1 MPDHNPDAP
10 THSGPT
16 YVGSKTFLNAPD
28 ADPQELPAATD
39 IGVVGVPFD
48 GGVSRQPGARYG
60 PEEIR
65 RESGWYA
72 RNDGGFNAATGR
84 RVDFDG
90 VTIRDCGDVPIVTTD
105 IEATGEGIRE
115 TVRDVADTGFPVIL
129 GGDHYLTYP
138 SFCGVAEARGE
149 RLGMI
154 HLDAHSDV
162 YGSWDLH
169 GEHWHGS
176 PMNLIDDTDYGGYD
190 THSMVGLRALEA
202 PEFPEFVAEEGLHVS
217 YARDIHAEGIAP
229 CLERAID
236 HATDHV
242 DAVYLTVDIDVVDPT
257 VAPGTGTPEFGGID
271 ATQLLHAMDY
281 LGDCDAICAV
291 DLVEVAP
298 RLDPS
303 RMTQRLGAA
312 ALSRFLEAKFGRR

>member
-1 MPDHNPDAP
+1 MPDHDPDRLN
-10 THSGPT
+10 HSGPT
-16 YVGSKTFLNAPD
+16 YVGSKTFMNAPE
-28 ADPQELPAATD
+28 ADPHDLPAATD

-60 PEEIR
+60 PEELR

-72 RNDGGFNAATGR
+72 RTDGGFNAATGR

-90 VTIRDCGDVPIVTTD
+90 VTIRDCGDAPIVTTD
-105 IEATGEGIRE
+105 VEATGDGIRD
-115 TVRDVADTGFPVIL
+115 TVRGVAETGFPVVL

-149 RLGMI
+149 QLGTI

-169 GEHWHGS
+169 GDHWHGS
-176 PMNLIDDTDYGGYD
+176 PMNLIDDTEYGGYD
-190 THSMVGLRALEA
+190 THAMVGLRAVEA
-202 PEFPEFVAEEGLHVS
+202 PEFPEFVTEEGLHVS
-217 YARDIHAEGIAP
+217 YARDIHDEGIGP

-236 HATDHV
+236 HATAHV
-242 DAVYLTVDIDVVDPT
+242 DSVYLTVDIDVVDPT

-271 ATQLLHAMDY
+271 ATQLLSAMER
-281 LGDCDAICAV
+281 LGECDAICAV

-303 RMTQRLGAA
+303 RTTQRLGAA